1 MLTQL
6 DRGGHVEQ
14 LYDDA
19 MSLADRIQIVGRS
32 SAQQITD
39 GLMVMIL
46 EGELKPGE
54 RIRESVIAEA
64 LGISRNTVRE
74 AVRLLQGTG
83 LVRYTFNK
91 GLVVWDPSDDE
102 VLDIYRARLHLETAA
117 ATSLGPDTD
126 LMPLITAME
135 EFKAALLTQDPRT
148 IVEKDLAIH
157 RAIVGMMR
165 SPRLD
170 KFYSELLADLR
181 YFLLVLNLD
190 HHEYETGSGLLEEH
204 QRIVTAFATRD
215 PQHARNIIAE
225 IITENRDEVRKILAA
240 RSAS

>member
-1 MLTQL
+1 
-6 DRGGHVEQ
+6 
-14 LYDDA
+14 
-19 MSLADRIQIVGRS
+19 MSVADRIRIVGRS
-32 SAQQITD
+32 SAQQIAD
-39 GLMVMIL
+39 GLMDMIL

-54 RIRESVIAEA
+54 RIRESVVADS

-83 LVRYTFNK
+83 LVRYTFNR

-117 ATSLGPDTD
+117 ATALGPDTD
-126 LMPLITAME
+126 LLPLVSAME
-135 EFKAALLTQDPRT
+135 KFKQALATEDPRT
-148 IVEKDLAIH
+148 IVESDLAIH
-157 RAIVGMMR
+157 RAIVGMMN

-170 KFYSELLADLR
+170 KFYDELLADLR

-190 HHEYETGSGLLEEH
+190 HHEYESGSGLLAEH
-204 QRIVTAFATRD
+204 QRIVGAFASRD
-215 PQHARNIIAE
+215 PELARDTIAE

-240 RSAS
+240 RSAG